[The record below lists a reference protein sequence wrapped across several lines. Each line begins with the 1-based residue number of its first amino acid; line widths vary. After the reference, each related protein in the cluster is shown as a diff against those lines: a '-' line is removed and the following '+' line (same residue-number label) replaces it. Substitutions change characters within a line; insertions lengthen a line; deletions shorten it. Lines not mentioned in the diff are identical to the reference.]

1 MQSTHIALCVCILR
15 YVHVVHMPVRTGGV
29 MSKLAPATQS
39 MISMTDLTINA
50 LVAPELVLTEYAPPD
65 KALLVADG
73 ILVLVDHLRAVG

>member
-1 MQSTHIALCVCILR
+1 MYILLYIR
-15 YVHVVHMPVRTGGV
+15 MPVRTGGV

-50 LVAPELVLTEYAPPD
+50 LVAPVLVLTDYAPPD

-73 ILVLVDHLRAVG
+73 ILVVVDHLRAVG